1 MALIYQVRAIIVLLF
16 CVGAEATNSSPDP
29 SAAKGSGGFAKRK
42 PTYKEDDPWSE
53 SIISIQW
60 PRKFDFSPPASGE
73 SGIVS
78 VGETKNARANQQN
91 NIDPFYDD
99 DDDNWDSD
107 GEGDPRGTQGLIE
120 EEVKIFGKMGF
131 NEDGA
136 RMLLGELSEPSD
148 LKAMQALQIML
159 ANYEDFAERENSPI
173 ENMVELGICDR
184 STAAYALY
192 HNRGDL
198 ERAETTPGESA
209 ERVGEI
215 STAMH
220 AVRLHAFFR
229 ATVVIRN
236 RSFTSLQKQRSGKA
250 QPVFDRSEAM
260 ESLVDDIRRRSSSK
274 HEIVALKINPSGFE
288 DADAARKL
296 GRRQKYDR
304 SVILRGGHLQCCIHG
319 IITFADFLQRSY
331 LYKYAKDVLCE
342 YQKREK
348 AAKGRRRMHKLLL
361 RQQKKQHSARRKKV
375 YEYDDAD
382 AKDELKIRDLE
393 ARRERRRH
401 RRVSSPSNKY

>member
-173 ENMVELGICDR
+173 ETMVELGICDR

-198 ERAETTPGESA
+198 ERAADEILSRVESKKN
-209 ERVGEI
+209 
-215 STAMH
+215 
-220 AVRLHAFFR
+220 L
-229 ATVVIRN
+229 RN
-236 RSFTSLQKQRSGKA
+236 NARGKRRTGKA

-260 ESLVDDIRRRSSSK
+260 ESLVDDIRRRLHVNLGGGRNMIDRLSSAEDISNA
-274 HEIVALKINPSGFE
+274 VFTALS
-288 DADAARKL
+288 
-296 GRRQKYDR
+296 RREESRLNDDEK
-304 SVILRGGHLQCCIHG
+304 
-319 IITFADFLQRSY
+319 FADFLQRSY